1 MLLAT
6 LITAAG
12 IMLAELPA
20 KAIQSQI
27 DDVNKTIQKL
37 EDEKADSKQELEE
50 LKEEKAYLDDRQAKL
65 DQELTGLAQELT
77 NIQEQLAE
85 KEASLEV
92 TRQELEEAR
101 KEEERQYANMKKRI
115 RYLYEKGDVSFLE
128 PLLEAKSL
136 AEIISYGEYVEN
148 IYDYDRK
155 MLEEYRR
162 VKDDIAGKEERLE
175 TEQEE
180 LTALANQQ
188 QQAVS
193 RVETLLAEVN
203 QEIGSAKQQISE
215 AENDLAAMEAQIE
228 RQKAYEEEL
237 EAKKAEEDARRQEE
251 IRRQEEELRRQE
263 EERRQ
268 REKEAE
274 KQKNNNSG
282 NQGGGGESGGKG
294 QGNQSNKDQGN
305 QNNKDQG
312 GSTPS
317 APSESKGDLAM
328 LAALIECEAGGESYE
343 GKLAVGS
350 VIMNRVRSSS
360 FPNSIVGVIYQSGQ
374 FSPVASG
381 RFASVLSRGAA
392 SGCVQAAQECLSGKT
407 TVSSLYF
414 RRNTGDIQ
422 GTVIGNHVFY

>member
-1 MLLAT
+1 
-6 LITAAG
+6 
-12 IMLAELPA
+12 
-20 KAIQSQI
+20 
-27 DDVNKTIQKL
+27 
-37 EDEKADSKQELEE
+37 
-50 LKEEKAYLDDRQAKL
+50 
-65 DQELTGLAQELT
+65 
-77 NIQEQLAE
+77 
-85 KEASLEV
+85 
-92 TRQELEEAR
+92 
-101 KEEERQYANMKKRI
+101 MKKRI

-155 MLEEYRR
+155 MLEEYRK
-162 VKDDIAGKEERLE
+162 VKEDIAGKEERLE

-188 QQAVS
+188 QEAVD

-203 QEIGSAKQQISE
+203 QEIGNAKQQISE
-215 AENDLAAMEAQIE
+215 AENDLAAMEIQIQ

-237 EAKKAEEDARRQEE
+237 EAKKAAEDAKRAEE

-268 REKEAE
+268 KEKEAA
-274 KQKNNNSG
+274 QANNNSG
-282 NQGGGGESGGKG
+282 NQGEGG
-294 QGNQSNKDQGN
+294 QGSQSKEDKGGQGG
-305 QNNKDQG
+305 QDQG
-312 GSTPS
+312 GST
-317 APSESKGDLAM
+317 APSSGESKGDLAM

-381 RFASVLSRGAA
+381 RFASVLSRGAS
-392 SGCVQAAQECLSGKT
+392 SGCVQAAQECLSGTT

-414 RRNTGDIQ
+414 RRNTGGID